1 MNKAKGKGFVVC
13 ALILLFLSVA
23 SGQSQKRGS
32 EARMETTVARDGG
45 SSLGTEIN
53 GIPVQIAIAQYQI
66 DIGKKE
72 EPPAERK
79 NNCTYSSFPCSQVS
93 SLRIRVKGISLFVPR
108 SVFADCADV
117 GNMRLALEGGDYVL
131 TLTGG
136 DASEAY
142 SVKVFFNANQVKKRE
157 VYDLESGSMR
167 QSTTY
172 MPPPV
177 LE

>member
-1 MNKAKGKGFVVC
+1 MTTIPRFASC
-13 ALILLFLSVA
+13 ISVA
-23 SGQSQKRGS
+23 LLLSIAHGQGQAHGSQ
-32 EARMETTVARDGG
+32 AATETSVARNGD
-45 SSLGTEIN
+45 SSLDTKID
-53 GIPVQIAIAQYQI
+53 GIPVRITITAYRIEL
-66 DIGKKE
+66 GKQE
-72 EPPAERK
+72 EPPPERK

-93 SLRIRVKGISLFVPR
+93 SLRIWVHGASLFVPR
-108 SVFADCADV
+108 SVFADCTDV
-117 GNMRLALEGGDYVL
+117 GNMRLTKEAGGYVL
-131 TLTGG
+131 TLSGG

-142 SVKVFFNANQVKKRE
+142 SVKVFFTADQVKKRE

>member
-1 MNKAKGKGFVVC
+1 MIKRFVVC
-13 ALILLFLSVA
+13 ALISLFLSA
-23 SGQSQKRGS
+23 AWGQNQKRGPQ
-32 EARMETTVARDGG
+32 AGRETTVARSGG
-45 SSLGTEIN
+45 SSLDTEIN
-53 GIPVQIAIAQYQI
+53 GALVQILITQYQI

-79 NNCTYSSFPCSQVS
+79 NNCTYSSFPCSQMS
-93 SLRIRVKGISLFVPR
+93 SLHIRVKGISLFVPR

-117 GNMRLALEGGDYVL
+117 GSMRLALEGEDYVL

-172 MPPPV
+172 MPPPI

>member
-1 MNKAKGKGFVVC
+1 MLTAW
-13 ALILLFLSVA
+13 
-23 SGQSQKRGS
+23 GQSQKHGS
-32 EARMETTVARDGG
+32 QAGTEATVARNGG
-45 SSLGTEIN
+45 SALDTEIN
-53 GIPVQIAIAQYQI
+53 GTPVRIAITQYQI
-66 DIGKKE
+66 DIGKRE

-93 SLRIRVKGISLFVPR
+93 SLRIRVKGINLFVPR
-108 SVFADCADV
+108 SVFADCTDV
-117 GNMRLALEGGDYVL
+117 GDMRVALEAGDYVL

-142 SVKVFFNANQVKKRE
+142 SVKVFFNGDQVKKRE
-157 VYDLESGSMR
+157 VYDLESGNMR